1 MEIRRDL
8 ILKNFLVESA
18 EGLNLMEQSVLE
30 LETRPDDSEL
40 IQSIFRV
47 VHTMKGNAGLLE
59 IEGLLAFTHSIE
71 DLLDT
76 VRNGKL
82 AVTSDVITLLLDT
95 IDVLRK
101 MVAAAGEDK
110 DEDDAGARNILARI
124 ARRLKENGKPE
135 KTKSAESKWDNEPL
149 VSGSEAAV
157 PGAGMAA
164 KESARTLR
172 VDVEKLDRLLNLAGE
187 ITIARG
193 RVAQML
199 EAKEKATLEE
209 IRDAHSFADALHFE
223 LQETILKARMVP
235 IGPLLHQYKR
245 TVRDLAKS
253 LGKMA
258 QLRIEG
264 EEIEVDTS
272 VVEHLKDPLLH
283 IIRNALDHGI
293 EPPAVRK
300 KKGKPPAGT
309 ITVRAAHQSRNI
321 VIEVS
326 DDGAG
331 LDRQKIVEAAHKMGL
346 VDEPGKLSEQ
356 DAYELIFQSGLTTA
370 GQISDMSGRGVGM
383 DVVRRNVQALR
394 GSVSMSSQAG
404 AGATVRFR
412 LPLTLAII
420 EGFGVGVGDETYV
433 IPVDQVIE
441 CVELPAEENDIARN
455 EGVLQLRNEPLPFLH
470 LKDHFGIPGDR
481 GGRQSVVVVQHE
493 SSRAGLAVNALYG
506 ATQTVIKPLPPI
518 FQDVP
523 GVSGSAILG
532 NGRVALILDIPALLR
547 DFCTQEV
554 HAG

>member
-18 EGLNLMEQSVLE
+18 EGLNLMEQSILE
-30 LETRPDDSEL
+30 LETRPDDNEL

-47 VHTMKGNAGLLE
+47 VHTMKGNASLLE

-71 DLLDT
+71 DLLDM

-101 MVAAAGEDK
+101 MVAAAAEDK
-110 DEDDAGARNILARI
+110 DEHDAGARNILARI
-124 ARRLKENGKPE
+124 AHRLKQNGKPE
-135 KTKSAESKWDNEPL
+135 KAKNSESRPEGH
-149 VSGSEAAV
+149 VSLSGREAAL
-157 PGAGMAA
+157 PESAIAYQ
-164 KESARTLR
+164 ESARTLR
-172 VDVEKLDRLLNLAGE
+172 VDLRKLDRMLNLAGE

-199 EAKEKATLEE
+199 EAKEEVALEE

-235 IGPLLHQYKR
+235 IGPLFHQYKR

-300 KKGKPPAGT
+300 KKGKSPAGT
-309 ITVRAAHQSRNI
+309 ITVRATHQNRNI

-331 LDRQKIVEAAHKMGL
+331 LDRQKIAAAAQKMGL
-346 VDEPGKLSEQ
+346 VDELGKLSDQEV
-356 DAYELIFQSGLTTA
+356 YELVFQSGLTTA
-370 GQISDMSGRGVGM
+370 SHLSDMSGRGVGM

-394 GSVSMSSQAG
+394 GSVIMTSQPG
-404 AGATVRFR
+404 AGATVRIR

-420 EGFGVGVGDETYV
+420 EGFGVGVGDQTYV

-455 EGVLQLRNEPLPFLH
+455 EGVLQLRNEPLPFFH

-493 SSRAGLAVNALYG
+493 SSRAGLAVNELYG

-532 NGRVALILDIPALLR
+532 NGRVALILDVPALLR
-547 DFCTQEV
+547 DFCAQEL

>member
-8 ILKNFLVESA
+8 ILKNFLIESA

-30 LETRPDDSEL
+30 LETRPDDAEL

-76 VRNGKL
+76 IRNGKL

-95 IDVLRK
+95 LDVLRR

-110 DEDDAGARNILARI
+110 DEHDAGARTILARI
-124 ARRLKENGKPE
+124 ARRLKENGKAE
-135 KTKSAESKWDNEPL
+135 RARSAEKSEEGHASP
-149 VSGSEAAV
+149 SAGEAAL
-157 PGAGMAA
+157 PGSGIAYN
-164 KESARTLR
+164 ESARTLR
-172 VDVEKLDRLLNLAGE
+172 VDVEKLDRLLTLAGE

-199 EAKEKATLEE
+199 EAKNEVALEE

-223 LQETILKARMVP
+223 LQEAILKVRMVP
-235 IGPLLHQYKR
+235 IGPLFHQYKR

-300 KKGKPPAGT
+300 KKGKQPAGT
-309 ITVRAAHQSRNI
+309 ITVRAAHQGRNI
-321 VIEVS
+321 VIEVA

-331 LDRQKIVEAAHKMGL
+331 LDRQKIVEAARKLGL
-346 VDEPGKLSEQ
+346 VDESGKLSDQ
-356 DAYELIFQSGLTTA
+356 DVYELVFQSGLTTA
-370 GQISDMSGRGVGM
+370 SHLSDMSGRGVGM

-394 GSVSMSSQAG
+394 GSVTMASQSG
-404 AGATVRFR
+404 AGATVRIR

-455 EGVLQLRNEPLPFLH
+455 EGVLQLRNEPLPFFH

-532 NGRVALILDIPALLR
+532 NGRVALILDVPALLR
-547 DFCTQEV
+547 DFCAQEL